1 MIGKLKGRIDSA
13 DETSLILDVGGVGY
27 IVFCHSR
34 ALAQCEPGTAAEF
47 IIETHV
53 REDHIH
59 LYGFSSVAERDWFRL
74 LTTVQGVGA
83 RMGLAILGTFAPDQ
97 IHTIIAAQDKKAL
110 TAVSGVGPKL
120 AERIV
125 TELKSKVGSLPTSG
139 VALAST
145 AATPKAATS
154 GGGEMED
161 AISALVHLGYGR
173 AEAYSALARATQK
186 ESIQALDALIKA
198 GLKELAA

>member
-1 MIGKLKGRIDSA
+1 MIGKLKGRVDSA
-13 DETSLILDVGGVGY
+13 DETSLIIDVGGVGY
-27 IVFCHSR
+27 VAFCHTR
-34 ALAQCEPGTAAEF
+34 ALAQLEPGTAVEL

-59 LYGFSSVAERDWFRL
+59 LYGFLSVGERDWFRM

-83 RMGLAILGTFAPDQ
+83 KMGMAILGTFAPDQ
-97 IHTIIAAQDKKAL
+97 LHKVLAAQDKKAL

-125 TELKSKVGSLPTSG
+125 TELKSKVGSLPGSDLPIGKATG
-139 VALAST
+139 KAGIARPST
-145 AATPKAATS
+145 L
-154 GGGEMED
+154 ED
-161 AISALVHLGYGR
+161 AVSALVHLGYGR
-173 AEAYSALARATQK
+173 AEAYSALARASGG
-186 ESIQALDALIKA
+186 EELALDALIKA